1 MFHFI
6 ALVVSASLALWIATR
21 VARRPA
27 VGSRWFQWLSVAIAV
42 WSLAGA
48 GHALADGVGAKLLWS
63 KLQYLGI
70 ASVAP
75 LWLLF
80 TAEYANVAWFR
91 AARVNRA
98 RIAMLW
104 VVPILT
110 IVLAA
115 TNEWHRLVWTS
126 VALNADG
133 TALYAHG
140 WWFWA
145 AASYNYA
152 LVLAGTLLIA
162 RVLRQSPPQL
172 RTQFLT
178 LLLAALIPWV
188 GNILYVSG
196 AVRAIDVTPLAF
208 TLSNVL
214 FAWALYRAHLFDL
227 VPVARDL
234 VIDSLSD
241 AMIVID
247 PSRRILDMNAAAREL
262 AERKAGR
269 RTPKRRLIGR
279 DVGAVFPLLHDVPL
293 EAASMLSMSAIVTSG
308 GDPAFFDVRVLPVVL
323 RGRALDAWVLLLRDV
338 TDQRRAAAEHDL
350 LQQRI
355 QEQQRRESLSILAGG
370 LAHDFNNLLAGIVGN
385 ADLLALQVPAS
396 SSMGT
401 SVGAILLGA
410 QRAAD
415 LVSKML
421 AYAGERHG
429 SASRIDVD
437 ALTRD
442 LLDLL
447 RTSAGR
453 HCTITYAGQR
463 AVIDADPTQ
472 FRQVAMNLIINAAEA
487 VSDSGQV
494 SITTGVQTLT
504 ASDLAGMRFGQDSEP
519 GEFAFL
525 AVEDDGVGMDE
536 RTLQRVFQPF
546 FTTKASGHGLG
557 LAAVQGIMLGHR
569 GARRVDTQP
578 GRGSRVCVWFPIGTT
593 PQGEGEEL
601 AAPGSTQVSAIAQ
614 EEAVL

>member
-1 MFHFI
+1 MLHPL
-6 ALVVSASLALWIATR
+6 ALLVSATLALWIATR

-27 VGSRWFQWLSVAIAV
+27 VGSRWFQWLSAAIAL
-42 WSLAGA
+42 WSFAGA
-48 GHALADGVGAKLLWS
+48 GHALADSLSAKLVWAR
-63 KLQYLGI
+63 LQYFGI

-80 TAEYANVAWFR
+80 TAEYANVGWFR
-91 AARVNRA
+91 AAGSNGP
-98 RIAMLW
+98 RIALLW
-104 VVPILT
+104 IIPVLT
-110 IVLAA
+110 VAFAA
-115 TNEWHRLVWTS
+115 TNDSHRLLWSS
-126 VALNADG
+126 VTLGADG
-133 TALYAHG
+133 SAVYVHG
-140 WWFWA
+140 WWFWLA
-145 AASYNYA
+145 AFYNYA
-152 LVLAGTLLIA
+152 LVLTGTLLVA

-178 LLLAALIPWV
+178 LLLAAVIPWA

-208 TLSNVL
+208 TVSNVL

-247 PSRRILDMNAAAREL
+247 PARRVLDLNTAARDL

-269 RTPKRRLIGR
+269 RIAKRRLIGR
-279 DVGAVFPLLHDVPL
+279 DVGTVFPLLEDVPL
-293 EAASMLSMSAIVTSG
+293 EAAALLSTSRILTSAG
-308 GDPAFFDVRVLPVVL
+308 EPLFFDVRVLPVVL

-338 TDQRRAAAEHDL
+338 TEQRRAAAAHDA

-355 QEQQRRESLSILAGG
+355 QEQQRRESLSVLAGG

-385 ADLLALQVPAS
+385 ADLLAMQVPAS
-396 SSMGT
+396 SGMGT

-429 SASRIDVD
+429 STARIDVD

-453 HCTITYAGQR
+453 HCTIAYDGQR

-487 VSDSGQV
+487 VSDSGHV
-494 SITTGVQTLT
+494 SITTGIQALT
-504 ASDLAGMRFGQDSEP
+504 AADLSAMRFGQDAAP
-519 GEFAFL
+519 GNYAFL

-536 RTLQRVFQPF
+536 RTLQRIFQPF
-546 FTTKASGHGLG
+546 YTTKAGGHGLG

-569 GARRVDTQP
+569 GALRVDTQP
-578 GRGSRVCVWFPIGTT
+578 GRGSRFCVWFPIGTT
-593 PQGEGEEL
+593 PQTDGQRVEDPL
-601 AAPGSTQVSAIAQ
+601 PSRRSDRTQ
-614 EEAVL
+614 EAVL